1 MEEYSEFEKKVYD
14 ALIDRKNNEVST
26 KVQRLNDLLSK
37 PGEYSVSLPDS
48 KEILD
53 RYYKSNEQNIVKLNR
68 GSFMNKK
75 IIYILGAAAVVLL
88 GIFIT
93 VGNGDKPKDPQVAAG
108 ELKAKVTFVLGDVK
122 VKNSISE
129 EGVKPQ
135 VGNYLTTGQLL
146 FTGEKAAIDL
156 EFSHGSSIR
165 IKANT
170 EVAVKRLIE
179 TNGNITEEVSL
190 KKGMLV
196 ANVTKQKQTDNFNIV
211 TPTVIA
217 GVRGTRFLV
226 VVDPNAAKDDVT
238 RVSVLDGSVG
248 ITKHKEEV
256 PLTAEPFE
264 IIEGK
269 ESGQELTKGGNF
281 KRSGISDADIK
292 IIEGRDEQEDQTS
305 TIPTTVT
312 AETEQSLFDKYGRLE
327 VLSLDGG
334 SKVVGVITA
343 MDENTFTVH
352 TVKGFVKVDRKKV
365 ISHDAKQLK

>member
-1 MEEYSEFEKKVYD
+1 MEEFSDLEKKVYD
-14 ALIDRKNNEVST
+14 ALIENQNNEVSS
-26 KVQRLNDLLSK
+26 KVQRLNDLLSR
-37 PGEYSVSLPDS
+37 PASYSVLLPES
-48 KEILD
+48 KDIID
-53 RYYKSNEQNIVKLNR
+53 KYYKSTEQNIVKLNR

-88 GIFIT
+88 GIFLT
-93 VGNGDKPKDPQVAAG
+93 VGNGDKPKEPQMAAG

-122 VKNSISE
+122 VKSNSSD
-129 EGVKPQ
+129 EGTKPQ
-135 VGNYLTTGQLL
+135 VGNFLTTGQMLL
-146 FTGEKAAIDL
+146 TGDKAAIDL
-156 EFSHGSSIR
+156 EFSHGSSLR
-165 IKANT
+165 IKGNT

-226 VVDPNAAKDDVT
+226 VVDPNAAKEDVT
-238 RVSVLDGSVG
+238 KVSVLDGSVG

-281 KRSGISDADIK
+281 KRSAISDADIK
-292 IIEGRDEQEDQTS
+292 IIEGKEDTEES
-305 TIPTTVT
+305 TPTNATT
-312 AETEQSLFDKYGRLE
+312 GESEKSLFDKYGRLE

-343 MDENTFTVH
+343 MDDNTFTVH